1 VIAAWALAPEHTV
14 AVIGGML
21 AVGILLWG
29 IGRELSRYEEERRKP
44 W

>member
-1 VIAAWALAPEHTV
+1 VIATWALAPEHTV

-29 IGRELSRYEEERRKP
+29 IGRELSRYEKEQKR
-44 W
+44 